1 MRATRHRTILP
12 FSSNCTRIPF
22 RQSDNWVRQRWH
34 ASGTTASRQNDRD
47 AIRINQFTKC
57 VAHHST
63 DHSHTHLFH
72 LFANA
77 QTVIYNKII
86 RKLRLRTA
94 QLLNTWGASSYSC
107 RCEIATVSTCQAFLI
122 TYYYYYFSFASPSQW
137 AHFKLHLCHV
147 FHRRAHSDIECHYD
161 FVCIFHSQRMNL
173 SMPCMAVR
181 LRLRP
186 GSGRRQE
193 EAVHTVK
200 LFGPKIEC
208 ANFRKCIY
216 LFQNAIKSL
225 GTQSSPFTSVSTGK
239 LWLRCRVTKTGN
251 DGDGHGAKR
260 FRVLLWLRLTV
271 ATTNTRCPKVNCL
284 LIRNPMNRR
293 WIRNYRSKNVNLINA
308 NAARNTNWTHASSEF
323 WSRSGNIS
331 RKHGTS
337 SSFITVSFCIRC
349 RNAHTFSPR

>member
-147 FHRRAHSDIECHYD
+147 FH
-161 FVCIFHSQRMNL
+161 
-173 SMPCMAVR
+173 SMPCMAVK

-208 ANFRKCIY
+208 AKCKLQKMY
-216 LFQNAIKSL
+216 LFISKCDKVARSAELSIHE
-225 GTQSSPFTSVSTGK
+225 STGK

-331 RKHGTS
+331 RKHETS